1 MLYLR
6 IGLKS
11 NCETHVNLGLF
22 KIGSHCN
29 IIVFSKFSA
38 KVYYHYCYVF
48 YYILLY
54 HCYII
59 DIHDGFNFIYLNLCY
74 LQIVSYYCKHFYLYI

>member
-59 DIHDGFNFIYLNLCY
+59 DIHDGFKLHLFEFVLSPN
-74 LQIVSYYCKHFYLYI
+74 CKLLL